1 MRTKAATLKRNSS
14 RLKTYV
20 CLFRLVTI
28 SLTHR
33 TQLYRPTGLNTTLA
47 FTWCMWLQTPCSLWE
62 EASREALC
70 KEKLYDPT
78 WRICLTVFAAVVKS
92 CRLLS
97 SQQHSQGARDL
108 FCLIPSSAI
117 CHLTNSN
124 CGLWIKCCAKVSP
137 SKWSPASCFSPLFFL
152 VASPSLDF
160 VPTAWSSASS
170 QSAQRFFPVKVWR
183 RGQRLRAKSQRL
195 QGVMIGEQ
203 RWLWRTCGR
212 VCSHSPWGWNGHQKT
227 YSGGHEPISENSH
240 MCSGIT
246 FFRLQNNTR

>member
-1 MRTKAATLKRNSS
+1 
-14 RLKTYV
+14 
-20 CLFRLVTI
+20 
-28 SLTHR
+28 
-33 TQLYRPTGLNTTLA
+33 
-47 FTWCMWLQTPCSLWE
+47 MWLQTPCSLWE

-70 KEKLYDPT
+70 KEKLYDTT
-78 WRICLTVFAAVVKS
+78 WRISWTVFAAVVKS

-97 SQQHSQGARDL
+97 NQQHSQGARDL

-117 CHLTNSN
+117 CHLTNSY

-170 QSAQRFFPVKVWR
+170 QSAQRLFPVKVWC
-183 RGQRLRAKSQRL
+183 RGHRLRAKSQRL

-246 FFRLQNNTR
+246 FFRLQNITR